1 MKSATGLTGSGS
13 RDWYIQRVSAV
24 VLAAYTV
31 VMFGWILCNSGFGYE
46 QWAGFMLTLPMKIF
60 SLLAVLSLVAH
71 AWIGMWQVFTDYVTT
86 RQMGPSASGL
96 RLVLT
101 SAVII
106 SQCSYTQSG
115 VSRFSGQIDRKRSWA
130 QLTLKKIIQIFKPY
144 HSIQLSLVVVVLVC
158 VLLTNLLKQV

>member
-24 VLAAYTV
+24 VLAVYTV
-31 VMFGWILCNSGFGYE
+31 VVLGWILCNGGFSYT
-46 QWAGFMLTLPMKIF
+46 QWHGFMMTLPMKIL
-60 SLLAVLSLVAH
+60 SLLAVFSLVVH

-96 RLVLT
+96 RIVLT

-106 SQCSYTQSG
+106 AVIAYA
-115 VSRFSGQIDRKRSWA
+115 IWA
-130 QLTLKKIIQIFKPY
+130 IQIFWA
-144 HSIQLSLVVVVLVC
+144 
-158 VLLTNLLKQV
+158 N

>member
-24 VLAAYTV
+24 VLAVYTV
-31 VMFGWILCNSGFGYE
+31 VIFGWVLLHSGFNFE
-46 QWAGFMLTLPMKIF
+46 QWYGFMMTTPMKIL
-60 SLLAVLSLVAH
+60 SLLSVLSLVAH

-86 RQMGPSASGL
+86 RQMGPSATGL

-106 SQCSYTQSG
+106 AVFAYA
-115 VSRFSGQIDRKRSWA
+115 IWA
-130 QLTLKKIIQIFKPY
+130 IQIFWA
-144 HSIQLSLVVVVLVC
+144 
-158 VLLTNLLKQV
+158 N

>member
-13 RDWYIQRVSAV
+13 RDWFLQRISAV
-24 VLAAYTV
+24 VLAVYTV
-31 VMFGWILCNSGFGYE
+31 VVLGWILLNGGFNFE
-46 QWAGFMLTLPMKIF
+46 QWYGFMMTVPMKIM

-86 RQMGPSASGL
+86 RQNIPGAAGL

-106 SQCSYTQSG
+106 AVLAYA
-115 VSRFSGQIDRKRSWA
+115 IWA
-130 QLTLKKIIQIFKPY
+130 IQIFWA
-144 HSIQLSLVVVVLVC
+144 
-158 VLLTNLLKQV
+158 N

>member
-13 RDWYIQRVSAV
+13 RDWYIQRISAV
-24 VLAAYTV
+24 VLAVYTV
-31 VMFGWILCNSGFGYE
+31 VILGWLLCNSAPSYE
-46 QWAGFMLTLPMKIF
+46 QWYGFMMTVPMKTL
-60 SLLAVLSLVAH
+60 SVLAVLSLVVH

-106 SQCSYTQSG
+106 AVFAYA
-115 VSRFSGQIDRKRSWA
+115 IWA
-130 QLTLKKIIQIFKPY
+130 FQIFWA
-144 HSIQLSLVVVVLVC
+144 
-158 VLLTNLLKQV
+158 

>member
-13 RDWYIQRVSAV
+13 RDWFIQRVSAV
-24 VLAAYTV
+24 VLGVYSV
-31 VMFGWILCNSGFGYE
+31 VVLGWLLMHRGAVY
-46 QWAGFMLTLPMKIF
+46 QDWYGFMMTVPMKIF
-60 SLLAVLSLVAH
+60 SLLAILSLVVH

-106 SQCSYTQSG
+106 AVIVYA
-115 VSRFSGQIDRKRSWA
+115 IWA
-130 QLTLKKIIQIFKPY
+130 IQIFWA
-144 HSIQLSLVVVVLVC
+144 
-158 VLLTNLLKQV
+158 N

>member
-24 VLAAYTV
+24 VLAVYTV
-31 VMFGWILCNSGFGYE
+31 VVLGWILCNGGFNYE
-46 QWAGFMLTLPMKIF
+46 QWFGFMMTLPMKIL

-96 RLVLT
+96 RIVLT

-106 SQCSYTQSG
+106 AVIAYA
-115 VSRFSGQIDRKRSWA
+115 IWA
-130 QLTLKKIIQIFKPY
+130 IQIFLGELIGRCHGRFNP
-144 HSIQLSLVVVVLVC
+144 
-158 VLLTNLLKQV
+158 

>member
-1 MKSATGLTGSGS
+1 MKSATGLTGSGT
-13 RDWYIQRVSAV
+13 RDWFLQRVSAV
-24 VLAAYTV
+24 ILAVYTV
-31 VMFGWILCNSGFGYE
+31 VVFGWILFHSGFDYE
-46 QWAGFMLTLPMKIF
+46 QWKGLMMTLPMKVF

-106 SQCSYTQSG
+106 AVLAYA
-115 VSRFSGQIDRKRSWA
+115 VWV
-130 QLTLKKIIQIFKPY
+130 IQIFWA
-144 HSIQLSLVVVVLVC
+144 
-158 VLLTNLLKQV
+158 N